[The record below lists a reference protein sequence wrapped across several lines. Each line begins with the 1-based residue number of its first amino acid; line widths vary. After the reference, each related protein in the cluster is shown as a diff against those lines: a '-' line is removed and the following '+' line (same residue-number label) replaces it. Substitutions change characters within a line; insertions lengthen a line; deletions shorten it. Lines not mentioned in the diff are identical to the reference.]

1 MRFENDGPRHITNAV
16 SAGDGKK
23 EGGRMFDLKY
33 HHLVIFAASHEFERP
48 NERLLFQLCLLCPT
62 AQIN

>member
-33 HHLVIFAASHEFERP
+33 HHLVIFAASHEFE
-48 NERLLFQLCLLCPT
+48 
-62 AQIN
+62 IS